1 MPRPLLPSWLRRA
14 LEASIGA
21 ALLAVVTLAGDRM
34 GTGGAP
40 WPLPAG
46 LPGALLLAPAVL
58 ALGVLPAAYPMAMAA
73 TRADALLG
81 AVAGWLLAVDF
92 TLLLTGGH
100 VLLSALDQVVP
111 TGVLVGGLSLLS
123 LVAGVVASQLAI
135 PLGFGRRAG
144 GVAAVAAAIGAL
156 VALVLVST
164 AA

>member
-1 MPRPLLPSWLRRA
+1 
-14 LEASIGA
+14 
-21 ALLAVVTLAGDRM
+21 
-34 GTGGAP
+34 
-40 WPLPAG
+40 
-46 LPGALLLAPAVL
+46 
-58 ALGVLPAAYPMAMAA
+58 MAMAA

-111 TGVLVGGLSLLS
+111 TGVLVGALSLLS